1 MADSS
6 RKRKQTDI
14 QDFAVV
20 KKFTHSTPTKDLLM
34 REKKHSFSL
43 SSHIL
48 VYAREEDPEDTLI
61 LRSIYPDCPKQLRR
75 YGVNGTENIKHL
87 FLAILK
93 LVGAAAAEEI
103 YSKTRYLT
111 TVQINACF
119 ELIQEQKDEIEKME
133 FETASK
139 ETSSNNV
146 FTYTRLPN
154 KDQLG
159 ITTTKFTQLCFFKNS
174 ENNQRTGIFL
184 FFGEILKLLK
194 YINSKYNFSQH
205 KSFVNRKQDPSNMK
219 DNFF

>member
-43 SSHIL
+43 SSHKL

-61 LRSIYPDCPKQLRR
+61 LRSIYLDCPEQLRR
-75 YGVNGTENIKHL
+75 YGVKGTENIKHL

-159 ITTTKFTQLCFFKNS
+159 ITTTKCFFKNS

>member
-1 MADSS
+1 MADFS

-43 SSHIL
+43 SSHKL
-48 VYAREEDPEDTLI
+48 VYAREEDPEDTLV
-61 LRSIYPDCPKQLRR
+61 LRSIYPDCPEQLRR
-75 YGVNGTENIKHL
+75 YGVKGTENIKHL

-93 LVGAAAAEEI
+93 LVGTAAAEEI
-103 YSKTRYLT
+103 YSKTSYLT

-119 ELIQEQKDEIEKME
+119 ELANEMKEDIDDME
-133 FETASK
+133 FETTSK

-146 FTYTRLPN
+146 FTYTHLPN

-174 ENNQRTGIFL
+174 ENGQRTGIFL
-184 FFGEILKLLK
+184 FMGEIFKLLK
-194 YINSKYNFSQH
+194 YINSNFNFAQH
-205 KSFVNRKQDPSNMK
+205 KSFVNRKQDPCNFK